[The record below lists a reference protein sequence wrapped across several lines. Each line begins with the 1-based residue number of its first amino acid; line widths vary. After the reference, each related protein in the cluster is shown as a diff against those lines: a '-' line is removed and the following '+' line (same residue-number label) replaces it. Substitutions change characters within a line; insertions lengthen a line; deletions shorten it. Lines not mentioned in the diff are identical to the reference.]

1 MHPGDGNGGAHSN
14 AVTTVYWNH
23 QEATGVTRPA
33 MVRLTLPST
42 LKGGRRSLANL
53 GATVTVTKPAAVQ
66 KLDAELSAAELVKRY
81 GTVAMTRVT
90 HTHTSESPHVF
101 WVFVLC
107 RAPPVPAH
115 SYEEHEP
122 DAVEDITV
130 TYYKNKQTDATS
142 ENNKAQGL
150 SPSFRAQLWLT
161 PSLDSISC
169 HGKVWCT

>member
-1 MHPGDGNGGAHSN
+1 MRTFMIATPGGFLRLRAATAKDAKDWIEAVKRCADGIAATEVCAYARHKHRTMHPGDGNGNGGAHSN
-14 AVTTVYWNH
+14 AVPTVYWNH

-90 HTHTSESPHVF
+90 HTH
-101 WVFVLC
+101 
-107 RAPPVPAH
+107 
-115 SYEEHEP
+115 
-122 DAVEDITV
+122 
-130 TYYKNKQTDATS
+130 Q
-142 ENNKAQGL
+142 
-150 SPSFRAQLWLT
+150 
-161 PSLDSISC
+161 
-169 HGKVWCT
+169 